1 MALQDVVKEAEK
13 VYHKREPEGEKR
25 ERENRE
31 EEGKKTGEEFKQDFG
46 CSSRGTRR
54 KEQARE

>member
-1 MALQDVVKEAEK
+1 MALQDLVKEAEK

-46 CSSRGTRR
+46 LSSRGT
-54 KEQARE
+54 